1 MKETFQFSN
10 TEMITGVV
18 SSELMNTLE
27 EKLARETLMHGV
39 FLNIHGKGVIIKGDS
54 GIGKSE
60 IALELVKR
68 GHLLVADDAVE
79 LYRIG
84 QKIVGKAPAV
94 LANLLEIR
102 GIGVIDVSKMFGI
115 SAILD
120 RNDVDLVIQ
129 LERWVPSREYTRVGV
144 EENDISED
152 VLGIKI
158 PKIVVPVSSGR
169 SMSVIIEA
177 AVMNMRLR
185 DVGIDSSKEFVER
198 ILKNIDHNKQNN
210 DFSLSFNTFIEI
222 GPLSIQWYAVCI
234 LTGAAIA
241 YFLGQYHFKK
251 LGYSKEILSDYVFG
265 LLFVGIIGARIWYV
279 IFMWNELY
287 ANNPMEIIMINHGGL
302 AIQGGVITGLIYSYF
317 FFKKRNISFL
327 VAGDA
332 IMPGVLIAQAC
343 GRWGNFF
350 NQEAYGSAVDL
361 SFLKALHLPQFI
373 IDKMYIHGQYYQPTF
388 LYESLGCVIG
398 FLIIFFI
405 IRKYQQKQGIQFFTY
420 FIWYGVIRFFI
431 EAFRTD
437 SLYVFGLKTAQL
449 VSIVFFI
456 VGLIGFI
463 YCHFKGQDVLEE
475 R

>member
-1 MKETFQFSN
+1 
-10 TEMITGVV
+10 
-18 SSELMNTLE
+18 
-27 EKLARETLMHGV
+27 
-39 FLNIHGKGVIIKGDS
+39 
-54 GIGKSE
+54 
-60 IALELVKR
+60 
-68 GHLLVADDAVE
+68 
-79 LYRIG
+79 
-84 QKIVGKAPAV
+84 
-94 LANLLEIR
+94 
-102 GIGVIDVSKMFGI
+102 
-115 SAILD
+115 
-120 RNDVDLVIQ
+120 
-129 LERWVPSREYTRVGV
+129 
-144 EENDISED
+144 
-152 VLGIKI
+152 
-158 PKIVVPVSSGR
+158 
-169 SMSVIIEA
+169 
-177 AVMNMRLR
+177 MR
-185 DVGIDSSKEFVER
+185 F
-198 ILKNIDHNKQNN
+198 
-210 DFSLSFNTFIEI
+210 FPSFNTFIEI

-350 NQEAYGSAVDL
+350 NQEAYGSAVDS

-405 IRKYQQKQGIQFFTY
+405 IRKYQQKQGMQFFTY

-449 VSIVFFI
+449 VSIVFVI

>member
-1 MKETFQFSN
+1 
-10 TEMITGVV
+10 
-18 SSELMNTLE
+18 
-27 EKLARETLMHGV
+27 
-39 FLNIHGKGVIIKGDS
+39 
-54 GIGKSE
+54 
-60 IALELVKR
+60 
-68 GHLLVADDAVE
+68 
-79 LYRIG
+79 
-84 QKIVGKAPAV
+84 
-94 LANLLEIR
+94 
-102 GIGVIDVSKMFGI
+102 
-115 SAILD
+115 
-120 RNDVDLVIQ
+120 
-129 LERWVPSREYTRVGV
+129 
-144 EENDISED
+144 
-152 VLGIKI
+152 
-158 PKIVVPVSSGR
+158 
-169 SMSVIIEA
+169 
-177 AVMNMRLR
+177 MR
-185 DVGIDSSKEFVER
+185 F
-198 ILKNIDHNKQNN
+198 
-210 DFSLSFNTFIEI
+210 FPSFNTFIEI

-327 VAGDA
+327 VAVVA
-332 IMPGVLIAQAC
+332 IMLVVFIAQAC
-343 GRWGNFF
+343 VRWGNFF

-449 VSIVFFI
+449 VSIVFVI

>member
-1 MKETFQFSN
+1 
-10 TEMITGVV
+10 
-18 SSELMNTLE
+18 
-27 EKLARETLMHGV
+27 
-39 FLNIHGKGVIIKGDS
+39 
-54 GIGKSE
+54 
-60 IALELVKR
+60 
-68 GHLLVADDAVE
+68 
-79 LYRIG
+79 
-84 QKIVGKAPAV
+84 
-94 LANLLEIR
+94 
-102 GIGVIDVSKMFGI
+102 
-115 SAILD
+115 
-120 RNDVDLVIQ
+120 
-129 LERWVPSREYTRVGV
+129 
-144 EENDISED
+144 
-152 VLGIKI
+152 
-158 PKIVVPVSSGR
+158 
-169 SMSVIIEA
+169 
-177 AVMNMRLR
+177 MR
-185 DVGIDSSKEFVER
+185 F
-198 ILKNIDHNKQNN
+198 
-210 DFSLSFNTFIEI
+210 FPSFNTFIEI

-373 IDKMYIHGQYYQPTF
+373 IDKMYIYGQYYQPTF

-405 IRKYQQKQGIQFFTY
+405 IRKCQQKQGIQFFTY

-449 VSIVFFI
+449 VSIVFVI

-463 YCHFKGQDVLEE
+463 YCHFKGQDGRKTLVDFITKYRNDSYVVASSDIQEE
-475 R
+475 VFLQRRIELWGEGLNWFDVMRLNKGVDRRGAGFPNDNMIFNIAPTDPILLWPIPQAEIQANQALSAADQNPTSKEYHSH